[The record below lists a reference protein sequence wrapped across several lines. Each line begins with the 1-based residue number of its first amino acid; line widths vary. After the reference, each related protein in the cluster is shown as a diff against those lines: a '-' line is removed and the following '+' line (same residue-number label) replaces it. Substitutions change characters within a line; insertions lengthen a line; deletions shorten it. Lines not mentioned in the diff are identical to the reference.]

1 MSDHTRRFFRHRL
14 NANGSFD
21 SICTECHMMVTST
34 RFEMELAHHEQVH
47 TCDPQRLYQIM
58 ENPFTFRQFV

>member
-1 MSDHTRRFFRHRL
+1 
-14 NANGSFD
+14 
-21 SICTECHMMVTST
+21 MMVTST